1 MTRLFFSLYLFIALS
16 LVALTVGLEQFFP
29 VNSPVLTESQQA
41 WLALLKQ
48 YQDDSTKLANVLTA
62 ANLNFEIIDT
72 SAMAVSQSVAGQL
85 AQQEIVQGFY
95 EDYWQVYVPTSDA
108 SVAVVRFSE
117 FPSRPGNW
125 WLYSSIFF
133 ILLGV
138 AIAIWIYPLWR
149 DLSRL
154 VSATR
159 NLGPDGGI
167 SVPALSGNS
176 PLSNIAKALDDLS
189 RNVKLLLNNQRE
201 LAGAV
206 THEFKTPL
214 ARLKFA
220 LAGDNGLS
228 EAEVTDARKDIDEL
242 DKLVQEM
249 LDFTRLNAH
258 QPELLMETIPL
269 IPFCQQRVSL
279 LQPNSNKRVSVS
291 GDAAELIGDSHLL
304 ARATDNL
311 LANAIR
317 HAKHKVEVV
326 IEQSPSGVSVHVD
339 DDGEGIDDRYKETVF
354 DAFFRP
360 DSSRSRHHGGAGL
373 GLAIVKRIM
382 HWHGGTCAASDS
394 DLGGARITLH
404 FTTHPYH
411 GNKGRCE

>member
-16 LVALTVGLEQFFP
+16 LVTLTVGLEQFFP
-29 VNSPVLTESQQA
+29 VNSPALTESQQA
-41 WLALLKQ
+41 WLTLLKQ
-48 YQDDSTKLANVLTA
+48 HQSDSTKLARVLA
-62 ANLNFEIIDT
+62 NANLSFDIIDNN
-72 SAMAVSQSVAGQL
+72 ALAVSQSVASQL
-85 AQQEIVQGFY
+85 AQQELVQGFY
-95 EDYWQVYVPTSDA
+95 NEEWKIYVPTSDA
-108 SVAVVRFSE
+108 KVAILTFSE
-117 FPSRPGNW
+117 YAPRPGNW

-159 NLGPDGGI
+159 NLGPDGGM
-167 SVPALSGNS
+167 SVPTLSTNS
-176 PLSNIAKALDDLS
+176 PLSNIARALDDLS

-220 LAGDNGLS
+220 MATENGMS
-228 EAEVTDARKDIDEL
+228 EGEVTEARNDIDEL

-258 QPELLMETIPL
+258 KPELLMESIPL
-269 IPFCQQRVSL
+269 VPFCQQRVSMIASHSDKTL
-279 LQPNSNKRVSVS
+279 SVS
-291 GDAAELIGDSHLL
+291 GEAIELIGDSHLL

-311 LANAIR
+311 LANAVR
-317 HAKHKVEVV
+317 HAHQNVNII
-326 IEQSPSGVSVHVD
+326 IEQTSSGISLHVD
-339 DDGEGIDDRYKETVF
+339 DDGDGIDDAFKETVF

-360 DSSRSRHHGGAGL
+360 DSARSRHQGGAGL

-382 HWHGGTCAASDS
+382 HWHGGSCTASDS
-394 DLGGARITLH
+394 ASGGARITLH
-404 FTTHPYH
+404 FPAHSSP
-411 GNKGRCE
+411 GN

>member
-16 LVALTVGLEQFFP
+16 LVTLTVGLEQFFP
-29 VNSPVLTESQQA
+29 VNSPTLSESQQA
-41 WLALLKQ
+41 WLELLQ
-48 YQDDSTKLANVLTA
+48 RQQGDSTNLKRILTD
-62 ANLNFEIIDT
+62 ANLDFELVD
-72 SAMAVSQSVAGQL
+72 SNAVALSQSVASQL
-85 AQQEIVQGFY
+85 AQQQLVHGFY
-95 EDYWQVYVPTSDA
+95 EDYWQVYVPTSDGN
-108 SVAVVRFSE
+108 VGIVRFSE
-117 FPSRPGNW
+117 LSSRPGNW

-154 VSATR
+154 VSATQ
-159 NLGPDGGI
+159 NLGPDGGMT
-167 SVPALSGNS
+167 VPELSPNS
-176 PLSNIAKALDDLS
+176 PLSNIATALNDLS

-220 LAGDNGLS
+220 LAGDNGMTK
-228 EAEVTDARKDIDEL
+228 AEVVDARKDIDEL
-242 DKLVQEM
+242 DELVQEM

-258 QPELLMETIPL
+258 QPELLMESIPL
-269 IPFCQQRVSL
+269 IPFCEQRISL
-279 LQPNSNKRVSVS
+279 LQPTSDKVLSVS
-291 GDAAELIGDSHLL
+291 GSECELIGDSHLL

-317 HAKHKVEVV
+317 HANRQVEVI
-326 IEQSPSGVSVHVD
+326 IEATPTGICLHVD
-339 DDGEGIDDRYKETVF
+339 DDGSGIDDAYKETVF

-360 DSSRSRHHGGAGL
+360 DSARSRHHGGAGL

-382 HWHGGTCAASDS
+382 HWHGGTCVAADS
-394 DLGGARITLH
+394 KLGGARISLQFPNHTLS
-404 FTTHPYH
+404 
-411 GNKGRCE
+411 GN

>member
-16 LVALTVGLEQFFP
+16 LVTLTVGLEQFFP
-29 VNSPVLTESQQA
+29 VDSPALTESQQA
-41 WLALLKQ
+41 WLTLLKQ
-48 YQDDSTKLANVLTA
+48 QQESSAKLARVLTE
-62 ANLNFEIIDT
+62 ANLSFDIID
-72 SAMAVSQSVAGQL
+72 SDAMAVSHSVASQL
-85 AQQEIVQGFY
+85 AKQELVQGFY
-95 EDYWQVYVPTSDA
+95 EEYWQVYVPTSDA
-108 SVAVVRFSE
+108 KVVTVTFSE
-117 FPSRPGNW
+117 YPARPGNW

-149 DLSRL
+149 DLSSL
-154 VSATR
+154 VTATR

-167 SVPALSGNS
+167 TVPTLSTNS
-176 PLSNIAKALDDLS
+176 PLSNIARALDDLS
-189 RNVKLLLNNQRE
+189 QNVKMLLNNQRE

-220 LAGDNGLS
+220 LAGENGMS
-228 EAEVTDARKDIDEL
+228 EAEATEARKDIDEL

-258 QPELLMETIPL
+258 RPELLMESIPL
-269 IPFCQQRVSL
+269 IPFCQQRASL
-279 LQPNSNKRVSVS
+279 IQPHSNKILTVS
-291 GDAAELIGDSHLL
+291 GDATELTGDSHLL

-311 LANAIR
+311 LANAVR
-317 HAKHKVEVV
+317 HAHHRVEII
-326 IEQSPSGVSVHVD
+326 IERTPSGISLHVD
-339 DDGEGIDDRYKETVF
+339 DDGDGIEDACKEMVF

-360 DSSRSRHHGGAGL
+360 DSARSRHQGGAGL

-382 HWHGGTCAASDS
+382 HWHGGTCAATDS
-394 DLGGARITLH
+394 KSGGARISLH
-404 FTTHPYH
+404 FPTNATHS
-411 GNKGRCE
+411 R